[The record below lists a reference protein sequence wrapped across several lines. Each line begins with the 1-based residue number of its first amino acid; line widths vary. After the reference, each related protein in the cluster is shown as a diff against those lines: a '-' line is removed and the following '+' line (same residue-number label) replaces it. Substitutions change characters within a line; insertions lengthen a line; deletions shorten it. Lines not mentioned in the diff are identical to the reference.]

1 MTCDLLETWPESLV
15 CLLTNW
21 KYGNCC
27 MMYSTAAPTLLFP
40 RGCSIS
46 QKYNK
51 RQSLFEAWRPVWK
64 RMTSCVL
71 PRAIF
76 QTRTQ
81 GFVST
86 ARTQITNGGEIPL
99 HMSAHAQAQSMECI
113 LIALLVLRAPN
124 NVRFL
129 LESSYQPWR
138 TPTFH
143 ENASVSLRSATGT
156 MSMRGDW
163 WPWKKRLKVP
173 LQSEMFF
180 FLFLR
185 LSVPAPTAQND
196 ACAEFGA
203 QRLFSHSRLKGSPLA
218 ENLTEGGG
226 HTRAIYEI
234 VWNPVRV

>member
-1 MTCDLLETWPESLV
+1 MAIAVWCTVQQHLHCCSLEVVLYHKSTIRDSLYSRHGGQSENVWPLV
-15 CLLTNW
+15 LH
-21 KYGNCC
+21 
-27 MMYSTAAPTLLFP
+27 
-40 RGCSIS
+40 
-46 QKYNK
+46 
-51 RQSLFEAWRPVWK
+51 
-64 RMTSCVL
+64 
-71 PRAIF
+71 RAIF

-124 NVRFL
+124 KVRFL

-163 WPWKKRLKVP
+163 WPWKKRLKVS

>member
-1 MTCDLLETWPESLV
+1 MVANLKTFDLL
-15 CLLTNW
+15 CLN
-21 KYGNCC
+21 
-27 MMYSTAAPTLLFP
+27 
-40 RGCSIS
+40 
-46 QKYNK
+46 
-51 RQSLFEAWRPVWK
+51 
-64 RMTSCVL
+64 
-71 PRAIF
+71 RAIF

-86 ARTQITNGGEIPL
+86 ARTQITNGCEIPL

-129 LESSYQPWR
+129 LESSYRPWR

-173 LQSEMFF
+173 LQSEMCFSSCSYGWVF
-180 FLFLR
+180 QLPLR
-185 LSVPAPTAQND
+185 RMMHVQSLA
-196 ACAEFGA
+196 
-203 QRLFSHSRLKGSPLA
+203 LKGCFHIRGWKGLRSLKIWLREA
-218 ENLTEGGG
+218 
-226 HTRAIYEI
+226 AI
-234 VWNPVRV
+234 RGRFMK

>member
-1 MTCDLLETWPESLV
+1 MTCDSLETWPESLV
-15 CLLTNW
+15 CLLANW

-51 RQSLFEAWRPVWK
+51 RQSLFEAWWPIWK
-64 RMTSCVL
+64 PLTSCVL
-71 PRAIF
+71 HRAIF
-76 QTRTQ
+76 QTRTR

-124 NVRFL
+124 KVRFL

-163 WPWKKRLKVP
+163 WTWKKRLKVP
-173 LQSEMFF
+173 LQSEMCFSSCSYGWVF
-180 FLFLR
+180 QLPLR
-185 LSVPAPTAQND
+185 RMIHVQSLA
-196 ACAEFGA
+196 
-203 QRLFSHSRLKGSPLA
+203 LKGCFHIHGRKGLRSLKIWLREA
-218 ENLTEGGG
+218 
-226 HTRAIYEI
+226 AI
-234 VWNPVRV
+234 RGRFMK